1 MRKVLSILLAC
12 GLVLLCACGK
22 APQGTDKPQ
31 DKPQSTT
38 TTVPVTTTTTVPV
51 TTTTTKAPY
60 DHLLAATE
68 QDAQATA
75 ICAAIDGQDFATAY
89 ALLKEW
95 DNPLKQALLAQFVF
109 VPTTIRTTIHSD
121 KSDMHFSTELT
132 YDKQGNPLKHVH
144 TDKGD
149 AVETVYTYADGR
161 LIKEVATSGG
171 YTRTTEYAYDNAG
184 HLIRKHIATEDVFKD
199 GTRTGQT
206 TYTYVYDD
214 KGNLT
219 EEKRVSVYSDG
230 GGEEVTT
237 TYTYNESGKETL
249 KKITFKD
256 GDWNQ
261 AETSYHE
268 NGAVYQ
274 VRKRNSSVL
283 GTRVTEYDEQ
293 GRLLREWTEKGTNGP
308 LIDLENTYDEQG
320 RLVKV
325 TRSSGADYYTYDE
338 KGNLIEESNGVDRVV
353 YTYDESGNC
362 LSATRYNLNG
372 TVKWQRTYTYDEGG
386 NCLTDAI
393 AYSSGQTESTANTYD
408 GDGNRITQ
416 TYEGFSSETGE
427 AITITENV
435 AWTLF
440 YYPNEVPEVV
450 KEELYSLTIPPNAA

>member
-38 TTVPVTTTTTVPV
+38 TTVPVTTTTT
-51 TTTTTKAPY
+51 KAPY
-60 DHLLAATE
+60 DHLLAATA
-68 QDAQATA
+68 QDPQATA

-109 VPTTIRTTIHSD
+109 VPTSVRATIHSD

-144 TDKGD
+144 TDKGNKT
-149 AVETVYTYADGR
+149 ETVYTYDDNGR
-161 LIKEVATSGG
+161 LVKEAAASDNF
-171 YTRTTEYAYDNAG
+171 TRTITYTYDAAG
-184 HLIRKHIATEDVFKD
+184 RLTRKHHATENTFGDSIRRD
-199 GTRTGQT
+199 ET
-206 TYTYVYDD
+206 TYTYAYDE

-256 GDWNQ
+256 GGWNQ

-308 LIDLENTYDEQG
+308 LIDFENTYDEQG

-325 TRSSGADYYTYDE
+325 TRSSGTVTYEYDD
-338 KGNLIEESNGVDRVV
+338 KGNLLCETEGSQK
-353 YTYDESGNC
+353 T
-362 LSATRYNLNG
+362 
-372 TVKWQRTYTYDEGG
+372 TYTYDADG
-386 NCLTDAI
+386 NCLTEARTGSVRDWSKQYTYDANGNVLTETI
-393 AYSSGQTESTANTYD
+393 TYGDGLTESTANTYD
-408 GDGNRITQ
+408 GDGNRLTQ
-416 TYEGFSSETGE
+416 TYEGFSFETGE

>member
-1 MRKVLSILLAC
+1 MRKVLSVLLAC
-12 GLVLLCACGK
+12 GLVLLSACGK

-38 TTVPVTTTTTVPV
+38 TTVPVTTTTT
-51 TTTTTKAPY
+51 KAPY
-60 DHLLAATE
+60 DHLLAATA
-68 QDAQATA
+68 QDAQAAA

-109 VPTTIRTTIHSD
+109 VPTTVRATIHSD

-144 TDKGD
+144 TDKGNKT
-149 AVETVYTYADGR
+149 ETVYTYDDNGR
-161 LIKEVATSGG
+161 LVKEAAASDS
-171 YTRTTEYAYDNAG
+171 YTRTVTYTYDAAG
-184 HLIRKHIATEDVFKD
+184 RLTRKHHATENTFGDSIRRD
-199 GTRTGQT
+199 ET
-206 TYTYVYDD
+206 TYTYAYDE

-219 EEKRVSVYSDG
+219 EEKRVSAYSNG

-256 GDWNQ
+256 GGWNQ

-268 NGAVYQ
+268 NSAVYQ
-274 VRKRNSSVL
+274 VRERNSGVL

-308 LIDLENTYDEQG
+308 LIDFENTYDEQG

-362 LSATRYNLNG
+362 LSQTRLSL
-372 TVKWQRTYTYDEGG
+372 TDEVTWARVCTYDAKGSL
-386 NCLTDAI
+386 LTETI
-393 AYSSGQTESTANTYD
+393 TYSSGRTASTANTYD
-408 GDGNRITQ
+408 GDGNRLTQ
-416 TYEGFSSETGE
+416 TYEDFSSETGE
-427 AITITENV
+427 AITITETV

-440 YYPNEVPEVV
+440 YYPDEVPEVV
-450 KEELYSLTIPPNAA
+450 EEELYSLTIPPNAA